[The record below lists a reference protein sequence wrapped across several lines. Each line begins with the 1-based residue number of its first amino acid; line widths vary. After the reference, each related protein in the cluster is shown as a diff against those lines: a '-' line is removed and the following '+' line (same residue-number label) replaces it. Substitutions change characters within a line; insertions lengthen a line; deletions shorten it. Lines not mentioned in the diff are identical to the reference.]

1 MYKKIICGITATA
14 VGILACGCNSSEK
27 SANNE
32 INTTVVT
39 EKSTEQTET
48 TEKNIQ
54 TEASTEKLAETT
66 EAVTKKKE
74 EAQVSENTIEA
85 FKNELYVLGDSIA
98 YGYGSYGRLPAA
110 HVLAE
115 QGVNLSTALET
126 TFLYEY
132 GEGYAVNIISEVK
145 PKYLMLSMGM
155 NEIGNRKYERFAEKY
170 IGIVDEIQEA
180 SPETIILVAG
190 LTPVCLSAENKNI
203 DNENIEKHNKTI
215 EKSFSGRENVYY
227 VNPGEALKGNDGAMN
242 PDYSGGDGIHLSGA
256 AYDAMLEE
264 LAKAVVG

>member
-1 MYKKIICGITATA
+1 MNKRILCGITTVILGA
-14 VGILACGCNSSEK
+14 LACGCNNDAKNAESST
-27 SANNE
+27 A
-32 INTTVVT
+32 VVT
-39 EKSTEQTET
+39 EIATDQTET
-48 TEKNIQ
+48 VETTERITEKV
-54 TEASTEKLAETT
+54 TEEAEETT
-66 EAVTKKKE
+66 EAVTEKE
-74 EAQVSENTIEA
+74 ETSEEEFEA

-98 YGYGSYGRLPAA
+98 YGYGSYGRLSAA
-110 HVLAE
+110 HVLAQ

-132 GEGYAVNIISEVK
+132 GEGYAVNIISEVR
-145 PKYLMLSMGM
+145 PKYIMLSMGM

-170 IGIVDEIQEA
+170 VGIVNEIQEA

-190 LTPVCLSAENKNI
+190 LTPVCQSTENKNI
-203 DNENIEKHNKTI
+203 DNENIEKHNKAI

-256 AYDAMLEE
+256 AYDVMLEE
-264 LAKAVVG
+264 LAKAVFG